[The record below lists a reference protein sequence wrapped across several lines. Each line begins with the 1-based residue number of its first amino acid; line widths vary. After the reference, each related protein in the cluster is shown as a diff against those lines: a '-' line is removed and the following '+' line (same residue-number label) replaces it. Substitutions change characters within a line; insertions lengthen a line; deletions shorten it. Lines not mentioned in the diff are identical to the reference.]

1 MRKNDLIKLL
11 QETKGNP
18 EIVLWNGIVGDY
30 MQIDNKLVE
39 GELSKMTFEG
49 LLHYYS
55 LECKRDKNDWNYE
68 LTEEEKQGLL
78 KNYKDNYKWEINQFV
93 NREDIK
99 RKTHKSKRVLYINA
113 KISGKSHNDRLGSI
127 YY

>member
-18 EIVLWNGIVGDY
+18 EIVLWNGLVGDY

-55 LECKRDKNDWNYE
+55 LERKRDENDWNYE

-78 KNYKDNYKWEINQFV
+78 KNYKDNYKWEINRFV
-93 NREDIK
+93 DQEDIK

-113 KISGKSHNDRLGSI
+113 KISGKSYNDRLGSI

>member
-55 LECKRDKNDWNYE
+55 LECKTDKNDWNYE

-93 NREDIK
+93 TQKDIK
-99 RKTHKSKRVLYINA
+99 SKTHKSKRVLYINA
-113 KISGKSHNDRLGSI
+113 KRSGKCHNDRLGSI
-127 YY
+127 SY

>member
-39 GELSKMTFEG
+39 GELSKITFEG

-55 LECKRDKNDWNYE
+55 LERKRDENDWNYE

>member
-55 LECKRDKNDWNYE
+55 LERKRDENDWNYE

-78 KNYKDNYKWEINQFV
+78 KNYKDNYKWEINRFV
-93 NREDIK
+93 DQEDIK

-113 KISGKSHNDRLGSI
+113 KISGKSYNDRLGSI

>member
-18 EIVLWNGIVGDY
+18 EIVLWNGLVGDY

-55 LECKRDKNDWNYE
+55 LERKRDKNDWNYE

>member
-18 EIVLWNGIVGDY
+18 EIVLWNGLVGDY

-55 LECKRDKNDWNYE
+55 LERKRDENDWNYE

>member
-55 LECKRDKNDWNYE
+55 LERKRDKNDWNYE

>member
-55 LECKRDKNDWNYE
+55 LERKRDENDWNYE

-78 KNYKDNYKWEINQFV
+78 KNYKDNYKWEINRFV
-93 NREDIK
+93 DQEDIK

>member
-1 MRKNDLIKLL
+1 MRKNDLIRLL

-18 EIVLWNGIVGDY
+18 EIVLWNGLVGDY

-55 LECKRDKNDWNYE
+55 LERKRDENDWNYE

>member
-18 EIVLWNGIVGDY
+18 EIVLWNGLVGDY

-55 LECKRDKNDWNYE
+55 LERKRDENDWNYE

-93 NREDIK
+93 TKKDIK

>member
-18 EIVLWNGIVGDY
+18 EIVLWNGLVGDY

-55 LECKRDKNDWNYE
+55 LERKRDKNDWNYE

-93 NREDIK
+93 DQEDIK

>member
-55 LECKRDKNDWNYE
+55 LERKRDENDWNYE

-93 NREDIK
+93 NKEDIK